1 MNYFK
6 FNGYTSTTFGIRI
19 QSKKIYSAPKY
30 ETSAISIP
38 GLDEVVQIV
47 ARVDV
52 TS

>member
-38 GLDEVVQIV
+38 GLDGELLNPSGRFQM
-47 ARVDV
+47 
-52 TS
+52 